1 MLLKFF
7 REPEYS
13 LKEMGLKENLKEMG
27 LFACLK
33 KEDVNYL
40 TYLRLQTI

>member
-13 LKEMGLKENLKEMG
+13 LKEMELKEDLKERG
-27 LFACLK
+27 IFACLE
-33 KEDVNYL
+33 KEDVNDL
-40 TYLRLQTI
+40 THLRLQTI